1 MRTYP
6 PIDPGERLLARLDDV
21 VGTMLERIL
30 EEEPAYRRL
39 SPAELADVTA
49 LIVRNARLMAGALSG
64 QRIQRQQLDYVSEH
78 VRNRVRVGIPLEGV
92 LQAYRTAMNVFWEET
107 TAEVATLGLS
117 RDAAVE
123 LARRMSD
130 AMDTLTTHAAATY
143 VREES
148 RIHALNDKAARDLLD
163 ALLRGDADHARAEPH
178 PAAPGLDPQ
187 GDLLVVVGRISTEDS
202 SLSRALDATA
212 AALADC
218 LATRRAAPLLVVRE
232 RAIVALFAADPHDNP
247 VDRLTAARDAL
258 KAATGIE
265 LSCGVS
271 SPCDGFA
278 RVAAAYEEASLAVSR
293 ATDKRPVVSLA
304 ALPALEHLLTGATNT
319 TRALLLQKAG
329 GLARQKPAALA
340 TTGETLR
347 GFARAHMNVARAA
360 AELHIHEN
368 TLRYRLRRIRESS
381 GHDPQTFD
389 GLVELIC
396 LLEVLEGQRSPA
408 PPSSA

>member
-1 MRTYP
+1 LEESDKAMVMRTQP
-6 PIDPGERLLARLDDV
+6 TRDPGERLLARLDDV

-49 LIVRNARLMAGALSG
+49 LLVRNARLMAGALSG
-64 QRIQRQQLDYVSEH
+64 QRIEREHLDYVSEH
-78 VRNRVRVGIPLEGV
+78 VRNRVRVGIPLEAV

-107 TAEVATLGLS
+107 TAEVASLGLS
-117 RDAAVE
+117 RDVAVE

-130 AMDTLTTHAAATY
+130 AMDTLTTHAAASY

-163 ALLRGDADHARAEPH
+163 ALLRGDVGPVRAEPH

-187 GDLLVVVGRISTEDS
+187 GDLLAIVGRVSSEDS
-202 SLSRALDATA
+202 SLSRALETAA

-218 LATRRAAPLLVVRE
+218 LATRRASPLLVVRE
-232 RAIVALFAADPHDNP
+232 RAIVAVCAADPHDDP
-247 VDRLTAARDAL
+247 IARVSAARERL
-258 KAATGIE
+258 KAETGVE
-265 LSCGVS
+265 LSCGIS
-271 SPCDGFA
+271 SPCGGFA
-278 RVAAAYEEASLAVSR
+278 HVAAAYEEASLAVSR
-293 ATDKRPVVSLA
+293 ATDRRPVVSLA

-319 TRALLLQKAG
+319 TRALLLKKAG
-329 GLARQKPAALA
+329 WLAGQKPAALA
-340 TTGETLR
+340 TTAETLR
-347 GFARAHMNVARAA
+347 GFARAHMNVTRAA
-360 AELHIHEN
+360 ADLHIHEN

-389 GLVELIC
+389 GLVELLC
-396 LLEVLEGQRSPA
+396 LLEVLDD
-408 PPSSA
+408 